1 MTKKHLLSK
10 SKKRLLKKIW
20 RKPISSTPLI
30 RLRGFTD
37 ALNGIF
43 YTLYSQRNFQIH
55 LLSAILT
62 ICLGLYCKISI
73 LEWYLVGFSISLVL
87 ITETINTSI
96 EITVDLI
103 TKKRSARAML
113 AKDIAAG
120 AVLLSAIHAIII
132 GYIIFFDKIKMI
144 FQGG

>member
-1 MTKKHLLSK
+1 MTKKHVLSK
-10 SKKRLLKKIW
+10 SKKRLLRKVWKK
-20 RKPISSTPLI
+20 PTSSTPLI

-55 LLSAILT
+55 ILSAILA
-62 ICLGLYCKISI
+62 ICLGLFFKIST
-73 LEWYLVGFSISLVL
+73 LEWYLLSVTIALVL
-87 ITETINTSI
+87 ITEIINTAI

-103 TKKRSARAML
+103 TKKRKARAML

-132 GYIIFFDKIKMI
+132 GYIIFFDKIKMLI
-144 FQGG
+144 QGG